1 MKIFSPKSM
10 YAASAYKPHTQNYTT
25 LLVGLRKRNLIAVNK
40 AKNKK
45 VCSKL
50 ACTYF
55 MNSPLLLVGIH
66 Y

>member
-1 MKIFSPKSM
+1 M
-10 YAASAYKPHTQNYTT
+10 YAASAYKPHTQKNYTM
-25 LLVGLRKRNLIAVNK
+25 LLVGLRKRNLTAVNK
-40 AKNKK
+40 TKNKK
-45 VCSKL
+45 VYSKL